1 MDAIKLSSA
10 GETAFWQQS
19 ETALLARLGSTRDG
33 LSETEAAR
41 RLARDGPNTID
52 TAPKRHVVADLRH
65 RIANPLVMILLVA
78 AAIAG
83 ATGDIASFIIIVVVV
98 VLSTALDMV
107 QEYRAEATVAALR
120 RSIAPRA
127 SVLRDGAATEAL
139 VANIVVGDIVILTA
153 GDLVPADG
161 VVLEA
166 NNAHVNQA
174 LLTGEPYPVEKH
186 AGPVASSAL
195 ADADNAL
202 FQGTS
207 MVGGTARMLV
217 VATAARTR
225 FGAIAASLTAV
236 QPPTAFER
244 GIHRLGLLIVR
255 LTVFLVLFVLLAH
268 VALGRSTLQT
278 FMFAMA
284 LAVGLTPELLPM
296 IMTVAL
302 ARGGQRMAAK
312 RVVVK
317 RMSAIHDLGEMD
329 VLCTDKTGTLTDA
342 RIALISHPGI
352 DGADGERV
360 AELAAVNARFETG
373 LRSPLDEALLAH
385 LSDRASDDWRKID
398 EKPFD
403 FERRRVSI
411 LADNGDE
418 RIEIVKGAPE
428 TILALCQQAQDRAGA
443 IAPLDDGLR
452 RRLQALLDERSAQGM
467 RSLGVAWRPAAGAE
481 RIGDGDDGWIFSGF
495 CVFLDPPKASA
506 TPAVARLEAAGVR
519 IKVISGDA
527 AAVVEHLVAAL
538 ALPVTGVLTGGEI
551 ASLNDLALAAR
562 VEQVDIF
569 ARVTP
574 DQKTRIVRAL
584 AMRGHTV
591 GFLGDGINDAPAI
604 RAADV
609 GLSVDGATDVARE
622 AADMILLESDL
633 GVLADGVT
641 EGRRTY
647 ANIMKYI
654 RMGTS
659 SNFGNM
665 ATMALAS
672 LWLPFLP
679 LTAIQV
685 LINNL
690 IYDFSQIGI
699 PLDRADAIDVARPHG
714 WDMAALLRFTA
725 IMGPLSSLFDLA
737 TFALL
742 LQVFHADV
750 AEFRS
755 AWFVESMATQILV
768 VFIIRTS
775 LPFWRSRPHPALTIT
790 AVAGLALAMLLPY
803 LPWANLMGFSTLRPA
818 VIASIAL
825 LVLAYLF
832 AAELLK
838 RVAFRSPRRRL
849 RDHEM
854 SVTIESS
861 PAGAYHSVR

>member
-1 MDAIKLSSA
+1 MDAIGPSIA
-10 GETAFWQQS
+10 GDTAFWQ
-19 ETALLARLGSTRDG
+19 ETTTALLYRLGATRDG
-33 LSETEAAR
+33 LSEAEAAR

-65 RIANPLVMILLVA
+65 RIANPLVVILLVA

-83 ATGDIASFIIIVVVV
+83 ATGDVASFVIIVLAVVM
-98 VLSTALDMV
+98 STALDMV

-127 SVLRDGAATEAL
+127 SVLRNGAAVEML
-139 VANIVVGDIVILTA
+139 VANIVVGDVVLLTA
-153 GDLVPADG
+153 GDLIPADG
-161 VVLEA
+161 VVLDA
-166 NNAHVNQA
+166 NDAHVNQA
-174 LLTGEPYPVEKH
+174 LLTGEPYPVEKRI
-186 AGPVASSAL
+186 GPVASVDL

-207 MVGGTARMLV
+207 LVGGTAKMLV
-217 VATAARTR
+217 AAIGMRTR
-225 FGAIAASLTAV
+225 FGAVAVSLGTV
-236 QPPTAFER
+236 QPPAAFER

-312 RVVVK
+312 QVVVK

-329 VLCTDKTGTLTDA
+329 ILCTDKTGTLTEA
-342 RIALISHPGI
+342 RIALIGHLGI
-352 DGADGERV
+352 DGADDERV

-373 LRSPLDEALLAH
+373 LRSPLDEALLGH
-385 LSDRASDDWRKID
+385 FSDHASADWRKID

-403 FERRRVSI
+403 FERRRVSV
-411 LADNGDE
+411 LADNGVV
-418 RIEIVKGAPE
+418 RMEIVKGAPE
-428 TILALCQQAQDRAGA
+428 TILALCHQAQDRAGA
-443 IAPLDDGLR
+443 IIELGDGLR
-452 RRLQALLDERSAQGM
+452 RQLQALLDERSAQGM
-467 RSLGVAWRPAAGAE
+467 RSLGVAWRPAPGAE
-481 RIGDGDDGWIFSGF
+481 RIGDGDGDWIFSGF

-506 TPAVARLEAAGVR
+506 TSAVARLEAAGVQ

-527 AAVVEHLVAAL
+527 AAVAEHLVAAL
-538 ALPVTGVLTGGEI
+538 ALPVTGVLTGDEI
-551 ASLNDLALAAR
+551 ATLNDLALAAR

-584 AMRGHTV
+584 TTRGHTV
-591 GFLGDGINDAPAI
+591 GFIGDGINDAPAI

-622 AADMILLESDL
+622 AADMILLAPDL
-633 GVLADGVT
+633 GVLADGVA

-690 IYDFSQIGI
+690 IYDLSQVGI

-742 LQVFHADV
+742 LRVFHSDV

-755 AWFVESMATQILV
+755 AWFIESMATQILV

-775 LPFWRSRPHPALTIT
+775 LPFWRSRPHPALALT
-790 AVAGLALAMLLPY
+790 AFGGLVLALLLPY
-803 LPWANLMGFSTLRPA
+803 LPWAEVIGFTMLRPA
-818 VIASIAL
+818 VLISIAL
-825 LVLAYLF
+825 LVIAYLLT
-832 AAELLK
+832 AEALK
-838 RVAFRSPRRRL
+838 RVAFRPS
-849 RDHEM
+849 
-854 SVTIESS
+854 
-861 PAGAYHSVR
+861 ACAA